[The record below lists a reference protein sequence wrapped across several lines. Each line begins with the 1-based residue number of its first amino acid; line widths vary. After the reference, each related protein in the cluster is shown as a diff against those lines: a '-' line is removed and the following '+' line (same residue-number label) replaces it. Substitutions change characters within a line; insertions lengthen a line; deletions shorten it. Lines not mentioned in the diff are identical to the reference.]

1 VTTTPTKIAQA
12 NGIEI
17 AYGTFGAPTG
27 TPVLLIMGLGAQ
39 MIAWPDAFCEE
50 LAARGDYVIRY
61 DNRDVGESTH
71 LSDLP
76 APHPVDSLLR
86 RGKPPYRLE
95 DMADD
100 AAGLLG
106 ALGVGSAHV
115 VGASMGGFIAQELVI
130 RHPARVRSLTLIMT
144 STGSRRV
151 GHPKLRV
158 LARMGRRRAVTDRA
172 AAVESSVET
181 FRMIGSPGFPY
192 DEAYMRDLA
201 GRGYA
206 RSYDFD
212 GYRRQVAAI
221 AAQADRSSSLAH
233 VRAPTVVLHGLAD
246 PLVSENGGRAIARA
260 IPGARFVGYSGMG
273 HDLPRALWPSFADE
287 ISSVVAAGE
296 ARLGATR

>member
-1 VTTTPTKIAQA
+1 
-12 NGIEI
+12 
-17 AYGTFGAPTG
+17 
-27 TPVLLIMGLGAQ
+27 
-39 MIAWPDAFCEE
+39 
-50 LAARGDYVIRY
+50 
-61 DNRDVGESTH
+61 
-71 LSDLP
+71 
-76 APHPVDSLLR
+76 
-86 RGKPPYRLE
+86 
-95 DMADD
+95 MADD

-201 GRGYA
+201 GRGYD

>member
-115 VGASMGGFIAQELVI
+115 VGASMVGFIAQELVI

-201 GRGYA
+201 GRGYD

>member
-1 VTTTPTKIAQA
+1 MTTTPTKIAQA

-181 FRMIGSPGFPY
+181 FRMIGSPGFHY
-192 DEAYMRDLA
+192 NEAYMRDLA
-201 GRGYA
+201 GRGYD

>member
-201 GRGYA
+201 GRGYD

>member
-1 VTTTPTKIAQA
+1 MTTTPTKIAQA

-201 GRGYA
+201 GRGYD

>member
-1 VTTTPTKIAQA
+1 
-12 NGIEI
+12 
-17 AYGTFGAPTG
+17 
-27 TPVLLIMGLGAQ
+27 
-39 MIAWPDAFCEE
+39 
-50 LAARGDYVIRY
+50 
-61 DNRDVGESTH
+61 
-71 LSDLP
+71 
-76 APHPVDSLLR
+76 
-86 RGKPPYRLE
+86 
-95 DMADD
+95 
-100 AAGLLG
+100 
-106 ALGVGSAHV
+106 
-115 VGASMGGFIAQELVI
+115 
-130 RHPARVRSLTLIMT
+130 
-144 STGSRRV
+144 
-151 GHPKLRV
+151 
-158 LARMGRRRAVTDRA
+158 MGRRRAVTDRA

-201 GRGYA
+201 GRGYD

>member
-1 VTTTPTKIAQA
+1 MTTTPTKIAQA

-50 LAARGDYVIRY
+50 LSARGDYVIRY

-201 GRGYA
+201 GRGYD

>member
-1 VTTTPTKIAQA
+1 
-12 NGIEI
+12 
-17 AYGTFGAPTG
+17 
-27 TPVLLIMGLGAQ
+27 
-39 MIAWPDAFCEE
+39 
-50 LAARGDYVIRY
+50 
-61 DNRDVGESTH
+61 
-71 LSDLP
+71 
-76 APHPVDSLLR
+76 
-86 RGKPPYRLE
+86 
-95 DMADD
+95 
-100 AAGLLG
+100 
-106 ALGVGSAHV
+106 
-115 VGASMGGFIAQELVI
+115 MGGFIAQELVI

-201 GRGYA
+201 GRGYD